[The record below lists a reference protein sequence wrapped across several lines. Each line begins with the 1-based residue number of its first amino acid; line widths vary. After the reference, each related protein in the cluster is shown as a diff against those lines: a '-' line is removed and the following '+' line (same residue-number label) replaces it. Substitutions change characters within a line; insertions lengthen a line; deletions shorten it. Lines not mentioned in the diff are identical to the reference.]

1 MTEKQ
6 WGLLIISPMIA
17 ATGVALWRQGALG
30 GKALIAATLA
40 TAAVTAFLV
49 LMQ

>member
-6 WGLLIISPMIA
+6 LGLLIISPMVV
-17 ATGVALWRQGALG
+17 GMGGLLWRQGALG
-30 GKALIAATLA
+30 GKTFAAIAIAT
-40 TAAVTAFLV
+40 TAVAAFLF